1 MEINKKFLI
10 GLVIAGSII
19 LTSNVI
25 HAEGLE
31 EELIKYLNDDS
42 IDLLGRKF
50 EEILFQ
56 NTKEAHI
63 PMKLS
68 DDELK
73 AKLKFMLEDIK
84 TLPLQAKCLWKIIN
98 QKPNALIYGLV
109 SGNSYLKLTLGEKAY
124 KNLIFRLFRLLLGR
138 F

>member
-1 MEINKKFLI
+1 MKIDRKILI
-10 GLVIAGSII
+10 GLGIAGGLLLIGGI
-19 LTSNVI
+19 AY
-25 HAEGLE
+25 AEGLE